1 MSFCTAINCMDGRTQ
16 LPVNEYLRRKLNTPY
31 VDTITEPGPVRILAE
46 APDSALAESILS
58 RVEIS
63 VKKHGSQCVAVV
75 GHWDCTG
82 NAVPEGRQK
91 EQLDL
96 AVRFVAARYPNVR
109 VVGLW
114 VDSTGSVEEFC
125 AAKD

>member
-1 MSFCTAINCMDGRTQ
+1 MDVRTQ
-16 LPVNEYLRRKLNTPY
+16 LPVNEYLRRRLSVPY

-46 APDSALAESILS
+46 EPDSVLAESILN
-58 RVEIS
+58 RVEVS
-63 VKKHGSQCVAVV
+63 VKKHGSQFVAVV

-82 NAVPEGRQK
+82 NPVPEDRQK

-96 AVRFVAARYPNVR
+96 SVRFVAARYPNVR

-114 VDSTGSVEEFC
+114 VDSAGSVEEFC